1 MYGNVLLGEFP
12 GGERGQE
19 TPSMGSLLNRWG
31 ALAFWHLS
39 RTVCLGTE
47 DGASGPSSQFPWK
60 WISGEAWDQLVMAGR
75 AQRKC
80 QNLPFP
86 VRETEA
92 RDRQGLT
99 SGYASVTDPILEPES
114 ARPWLSPSLHPSSTP
129 AHSTFMP
136 LSWALGG
143 ECSKCILMET
153 EDEHSSPFLP

>member
-12 GGERGQE
+12 RGERGQE
-19 TPSMGSLLNRWG
+19 TPSMGSLPNRWG

-47 DGASGPSSQFPWK
+47 DEASGPSSQFPWK

-80 QNLPFP
+80 QNLPSP

-99 SGYASVTDPILEPES
+99 SGYALVTDPILEPES
-114 ARPWLSPSLHPSSTP
+114 ARPWLSSSIHPSSTP

-136 LSWALGG
+136 LSLGTWWLVVQVHLDG
-143 ECSKCILMET
+143 
-153 EDEHSSPFLP
+153 DRG